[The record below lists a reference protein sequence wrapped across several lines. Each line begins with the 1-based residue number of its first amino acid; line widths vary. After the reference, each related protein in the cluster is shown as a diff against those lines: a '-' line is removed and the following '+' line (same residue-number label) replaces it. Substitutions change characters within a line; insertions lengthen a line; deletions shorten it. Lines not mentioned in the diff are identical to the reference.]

1 MKFPKF
7 WGATTGGIPPIS
19 LYALDLLIVG
29 GGLIRKG

>member
-1 MKFPKF
+1 MKLPKF
-7 WGATTGGIPPIS
+7 RGAATGGIPPIS